1 MTYYILIIIMVHSYH
16 FGLFR
21 SSNSKWV
28 RYMFDHYASQGLKF
42 VEVCGYCSTVL
53 FFKIK
58 M

>member
-1 MTYYILIIIMVHSYH
+1 MVHSYH

-21 SSNSKWV
+21 SFNSKWV
-28 RYMFDHYASQGLKF
+28 RYLFDHNAFQGLKF